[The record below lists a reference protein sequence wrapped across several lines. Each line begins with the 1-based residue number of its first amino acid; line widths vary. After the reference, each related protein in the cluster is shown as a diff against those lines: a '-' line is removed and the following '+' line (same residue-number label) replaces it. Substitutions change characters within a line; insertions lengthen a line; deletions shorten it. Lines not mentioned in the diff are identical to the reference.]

1 MTYFCFVLEGEL
13 RHSPE
18 MKPMGLAELLR
29 KRYKWDADKAA
40 SFAQFLLPMLE
51 YDPKRRATASQCL
64 QHPWLTGSSGA
75 TPVQKDAQKEDA
87 EVVEKE
93 TEMEVQQDEK
103 KDLGEIERMDVAE
116 DRLASIVDL
125 EREGKDGET
134 PGKDGDQHGKK
145 EQKRGKKEEKREKE
159 EENHGKEEEKH
170 GKDGAEQQ
178 NCDGKDGAEQQNGD
192 GKGRETT
199 VEKEEMEG
207 WRQKMTEER
216 LGTDVE
222 IPVKE
227 GVR

>member
-18 MKPMGLAELLR
+18 MKPMGLADVLK
-29 KRYKWDADKAA
+29 KRYKWDAHKAK
-40 SFAQFLLPMLE
+40 SFAEFLLPMLE

-75 TPVQKDAQKEDA
+75 TPVQKDAQKENA
-87 EVVEKE
+87 EVLEKE
-93 TEMEVQQDEK
+93 SEMEVQLDEK
-103 KDLGEIERMDVAE
+103 KDLGEIERMHVAE
-116 DRLASIVDL
+116 DSLGSIVDL
-125 EREGKDGET
+125 ESEGKDGEA

-145 EQKRGKKEEKREKE
+145 EEKRGKKEEKCGKE
-159 EENHGKEEEKH
+159 EEEDGKEEEKH
-170 GKDGAEQQ
+170 E
-178 NCDGKDGAEQQNGD
+178 KDGAEQQNGD

-199 VEKEEMEG
+199 VEKEEMEVWG
-207 WRQKMTEER
+207 QKMTEER

-222 IPVKE
+222 MPVKE